1 MSDKD
6 SERFRVERKHS
17 GAGGLAYRINPAL
30 GAVIPPPIAEI
41 AKLAAGRDY
50 PPEKPLLDLAQA
62 VPAYPPAEALTAHL
76 ADAVRRPEMARYT
89 PIVGRDDLRNA
100 LAAALSE
107 TYGGD
112 VTRDQVAITAG
123 CNQAFCLA
131 LMALAGPGDEAILA
145 APSYFNYQMW
155 LEMLGIAPV
164 YLPFRP
170 ARGGVPDPADA
181 AARITPRTRAI
192 VLVTPNNP
200 TGAIYPQEAI
210 EGFHRLAREAGLALV
225 LDETYRDFLPGD
237 APPHGLFARA
247 DWDETLVH
255 LYSFSKVY
263 SLTGYR
269 VGALVAGS
277 GLLAEVA
284 KAADCVAICAPA
296 IAQEAALYG
305 LCHLADFRADKRRL
319 VLERVDQFRA
329 VFERNDLAYELIC
342 AGAFFAYVRHPFAGT
357 PAADVARRLIREE
370 NVLCLP
376 GSAFGPDQGGYLRF
390 ALANIDGDAMALL
403 GDRLVASQR

>member
-1 MSDKD
+1 MS
-6 SERFRVERKHS
+6 
-17 GAGGLAYRINPAL
+17 
-30 GAVIPPPIAEI
+30 PPPIAEI
-41 AKLAAGRDY
+41 AKLAAGRDF
-50 PPEKPLLDLAQA
+50 PTEKPLLDLAQA
-62 VPAYPPAEALTAHL
+62 VPAYPPADALTAHL
-76 ADAVRRPEMARYT
+76 ATAVRRPETARYT

-100 LAAALSE
+100 LADELSE
-107 TYGGD
+107 TYRGRIA
-112 VTRDQVAITAG
+112 RDQVAITAG

-131 LMALAGPGDEAILA
+131 LMGLAGPGDEAILA

-155 LEMLGIAPV
+155 LEMLGVSPV

-170 ARGGVPDPADA
+170 ERGGVPDPADA
-181 AARITPRTRAI
+181 ATRITSRTRAI

-200 TGAIYPQEAI
+200 TGAIYPPGAI

-237 APPHGLFARA
+237 GPPHGLFAHA

-269 VGALVAGS
+269 VGALVAGG

-284 KAADCVAICAPA
+284 KAADCIAICAPA

-305 LCHLADFRADKRRL
+305 LRYLADFRAEKRHL
-319 VLERVDQFRA
+319 VLQRIAQFRA
-329 VFERNDLAYELIC
+329 VFERRDLAYELIS

-357 PAADVARRLIREE
+357 PAADIAHRLILEE

-376 GSAFGPDQGGYLRF
+376 GSAFGPNQEDYLRF
-390 ALANIDGDAMALL
+390 ALANIDGDAMAAL
-403 GDRLVASQR
+403 GDRLEASQD

>member
-1 MSDKD
+1 M
-6 SERFRVERKHS
+6 RKS
-17 GAGGLAYRINPAL
+17 RGWPQDATS
-30 GAVIPPPIAEI
+30 PP
-41 AKLAAGRDY
+41 D
-50 PPEKPLLDLAQA
+50 KPLLDLAQA
-62 VPAYPPAEALTAHL
+62 VPAYPPADALTAHL
-76 ADAVRRPEMARYT
+76 ADAVRRPEIARYT
-89 PIVGRDDLRNA
+89 PIVGRNDLRQE
-100 LAAALSE
+100 LATALSDAYSG
-107 TYGGD
+107 T
-112 VTRDQVAITAG
+112 VTRDHVAITAG

-131 LMALAGPGDEAILA
+131 LMALAGPGDEAMLA

-155 LEMLGIAPV
+155 LEMLGVSPV

-170 ARGGVPDPADA
+170 ERGGVPDPADA

-200 TGAIYPQEAI
+200 TGAIYPPEVI
-210 EGFHRLAREAGLALV
+210 EGFHRLARDAGLALV
-225 LDETYRDFLPGD
+225 LDETYRDFLPGGGP
-237 APPHGLFARA
+237 AHGLFTRP

-305 LCHLADFRADKRRL
+305 LRNLTDFRAEKRRL
-319 VLERVDQFRA
+319 VLERVSQFRA
-329 VFERNDLAYELIC
+329 VFERQNLAYELIC

-357 PAADVARRLIREE
+357 SAVDVAHRLIREE

-376 GSAFGPDQGGYLRF
+376 GSAFGPDQDDYLRF
-390 ALANIDGDAMALL
+390 ALANIDGDAMDAL
-403 GDRLVASQR
+403 GHRLVASQQ

>member
-1 MSDKD
+1 M
-6 SERFRVERKHS
+6 
-17 GAGGLAYRINPAL
+17 
-30 GAVIPPPIAEI
+30 
-41 AKLAAGRDY
+41 
-50 PPEKPLLDLAQA
+50 
-62 VPAYPPAEALTAHL
+62 PAYPPAEALTAHL
-76 ADAVRRPEMARYT
+76 TSAIRKPEMARYT
-89 PIVGRDDLRNA
+89 PIVGRGDLRHA
-100 LAAALSE
+100 LAETLSE
-107 TYGGD
+107 DYGGRI
-112 VTRDQVAITAG
+112 TPDQVAITAG

-145 APSYFNYQMW
+145 GPSYFNYQMW
-155 LEMLGIAPV
+155 LEMLGVSPV

-170 ARGGVPDPADA
+170 ERGGVPDPADA
-181 AARITPRTRAI
+181 RARITPRTRAI

-200 TGAIYPQEAI
+200 TGAIYPPEVI
-210 EGFHRLAREAGLALV
+210 EGFHRLAREAGVALV

-237 APPHGLFARA
+237 GPPHGLFARP

-305 LCHLADFRADKRRL
+305 LRNLADFRAEKRRL
-319 VLERVDQFRA
+319 VLERVAQFRA
-329 VFERNDLAYELIC
+329 VFERRDLAYELIC

-357 PAADVARRLIREE
+357 PAVDVAHRLIRQE

-376 GSAFGPDQGGYLRF
+376 GSAFGPDQENYLRF
-390 ALANIDGDAMALL
+390 ALANIDGAAMAAL
-403 GDRLVASQR
+403 GDRLVASQG

>member
-1 MSDKD
+1 MT
-6 SERFRVERKHS
+6 RGRVF
-17 GAGGLAYRINPAL
+17 
-30 GAVIPPPIAEI
+30 
-41 AKLAAGRDY
+41 

-62 VPAYPPAEALTAHL
+62 VPAYPPADALTAHL
-76 ADAVRRPEMARYT
+76 ASAVRQPEMARYT
-89 PIVGRDDLRNA
+89 PIVGRDDLRSA
-100 LAAALSE
+100 LADALSDA
-107 TYGGD
+107 YRGR
-112 VTRDQVAITAG
+112 VTRDHVAITAG

-131 LMALAGPGDEAILA
+131 LMALAGPGDETILA

-155 LEMLGIAPV
+155 LEMLGISPV

-170 ARGGVPDPADA
+170 ERGGVPDPADA

-200 TGAIYPQEAI
+200 TGAIYPPEAI

-237 APPHGLFARA
+237 GPPHGLFARP

-269 VGALVAGS
+269 VGALAAGG

-284 KAADCVAICAPA
+284 
-296 IAQEAALYG
+296 
-305 LCHLADFRADKRRL
+305 
-319 VLERVDQFRA
+319 
-329 VFERNDLAYELIC
+329 
-342 AGAFFAYVRHPFAGT
+342 
-357 PAADVARRLIREE
+357 
-370 NVLCLP
+370 
-376 GSAFGPDQGGYLRF
+376 
-390 ALANIDGDAMALL
+390 
-403 GDRLVASQR
+403 

>member
-1 MSDKD
+1 MT
-6 SERFRVERKHS
+6 RGRVF
-17 GAGGLAYRINPAL
+17 
-30 GAVIPPPIAEI
+30 
-41 AKLAAGRDY
+41 

-62 VPAYPPAEALTAHL
+62 VPAYPPADALTAHL
-76 ADAVRRPEMARYT
+76 ASAVRQPEMARYT
-89 PIVGRDDLRNA
+89 PIVGRDDLRSA
-100 LAAALSE
+100 LADALSDA
-107 TYGGD
+107 YRGR
-112 VTRDQVAITAG
+112 VTRDHVAITAG

-131 LMALAGPGDEAILA
+131 LMALAGPGDETILA

-155 LEMLGIAPV
+155 LEMLGISPV

-170 ARGGVPDPADA
+170 ERGGVPDPADA
-181 AARITPRTRAI
+181 AARITPHTRAI

-200 TGAIYPQEAI
+200 TGAIYPPEAI

-237 APPHGLFARA
+237 GPPHGLFARP

-305 LCHLADFRADKRRL
+305 LRNLANFRAEKRRL
-319 VLERVDQFRA
+319 VLERVARFRA
-329 VFERNDLAYELIC
+329 VFERQSLAYELIS

-357 PAADVARRLIREE
+357 PAVDVAHKLVLEE

-376 GSAFGPDQGGYLRF
+376 GSAFGPEQENYLRF
-390 ALANIDGDAMALL
+390 ALANIDGDAMAAL
-403 GDRLVASQR
+403 GDRLEASQR

>member
-1 MSDKD
+1 MN
-6 SERFRVERKHS
+6 RKRS
-17 GAGGLAYRINPAL
+17 STTGGIAYRTNPAL

-41 AKLAAGRDY
+41 ARLAAGRDF
-50 PPEKPLLDLAQA
+50 PLGKPLLDLAQA

-76 ADAVRRPEMARYT
+76 ASAVRKPEMARYT
-89 PIVGRDDLRNA
+89 PIVGRDDLRHA
-100 LAAALSE
+100 LAETLSE
-107 TYGGD
+107 DYDGR
-112 VTRDQVAITAG
+112 VAPDQVAITAG
-123 CNQAFCLA
+123 CNQAFCLG

-145 APSYFNYQMW
+145 GPSYFNYQMW
-155 LEMLGIAPV
+155 LEMLGVSPV

-170 ARGGVPDPADA
+170 ERGGVPDPADA
-181 AARITPRTRAI
+181 AVRITPSTRAI

-200 TGAIYPQEAI
+200 TGAIYPPETIDA
-210 EGFHRLAREAGLALV
+210 FHELAREAGVALV

-237 APPHGLFARA
+237 GPPHGLFARSG
-247 DWDETLVH
+247 WDETLIH

-269 VGALVAGS
+269 VGALVGAS
-277 GLLAEVA
+277 RLLAEVA

-305 LCHLADFRADKRRL
+305 LRNLADFRAEKRRL
-319 VLERVDQFRA
+319 VLERVAQFRA

-357 PAADVARRLIREE
+357 PAAGVAHRLIQEE

-376 GSAFGPDQGGYLRF
+376 GSAFGPDQESYLRF
-390 ALANIDGDAMALL
+390 ALANIDGDAMAAL

>member
-1 MSDKD
+1 MK
-6 SERFRVERKHS
+6 RKRS
-17 GAGGLAYRINPAL
+17 SAGGLAYRINPAL

-62 VPAYPPAEALTAHL
+62 VPAYPPADALTTHL

-89 PIVGRDDLRNA
+89 PIVGREDLRSA

-107 TYGGD
+107 AYGGD
-112 VTRDQVAITAG
+112 VTRVQVAITAG

-164 YLPFRP
+164 YLPFR
-170 ARGGVPDPADA
+170 AERGGVPDPADA

-200 TGAIYPQEAI
+200 TGAIYPPEVI

-237 APPHGLFARA
+237 GPPHGLLARP

-269 VGALVAGS
+269 VGALIAGA
-277 GLLAEVA
+277 GLLAEIA

-305 LCHLADFRADKRRL
+305 LNHLADFRADKRRL
-319 VLERVDQFRA
+319 VLERVAQFRA
-329 VFERNDLAYELIC
+329 VFARNDLAYELIC
-342 AGAFFAYVRHPFAGT
+342 AGAFFAYVRHPFAGS
-357 PAADVARRLIREE
+357 PAEDVARRLIQEE

-376 GSAFGPDQGGYLRF
+376 GSAFGPEQDDYLRF
-390 ALANIDGDAMALL
+390 ALANIDGDAMAAL
-403 GDRLVASQR
+403 GDRLVASQK

>member
-1 MSDKD
+1 MPTY
-6 SERFRVERKHS
+6 
-17 GAGGLAYRINPAL
+17 APA
-30 GAVIPPPIAEI
+30 
-41 AKLAAGRDY
+41 D
-50 PPEKPLLDLAQA
+50 DLS
-62 VPAYPPAEALTAHL
+62 AHL
-76 ADAVRRPEMARYT
+76 ATAVRRPEMARYT
-89 PIVGRDDLRNA
+89 PIVGRDDLRSA
-100 LAAALSE
+100 LAETLSE
-107 TYGGD
+107 AYGGT
-112 VTRDQVAITAG
+112 VAPSQVAITAG

-131 LMALAGPGDEAILA
+131 LMALAGPGDEAIVA

-155 LEMLGIAPV
+155 LEMLGVSPV

-170 ARGGVPDPADA
+170 DRGGVPDSADA

-200 TGAIYPQEAI
+200 TGAIYPPQVI
-210 EGFHRLAREAGLALV
+210 QGFHRLAQEAGLALV

-237 APPHGLFARA
+237 GPPHDLFARP
-247 DWDETLVH
+247 DWDETLIH

-305 LCHLADFRADKRRL
+305 LRHLAGFRAEKRRL
-319 VLERVDQFRA
+319 VLQRVAQFRT
-329 VFERNDLAYELIC
+329 VFERQDLAYELIC

-357 PAADVARRLIREE
+357 PAIEVAHRLIREE

-376 GSAFGPDQGGYLRF
+376 GSAFGPDQENYLRF
-390 ALANIDGDAMALL
+390 ALANIDGDAMAAL
-403 GDRLVASQR
+403 GDRLEASQA

>member
-1 MSDKD
+1 M
-6 SERFRVERKHS
+6 
-17 GAGGLAYRINPAL
+17 
-30 GAVIPPPIAEI
+30 
-41 AKLAAGRDY
+41 
-50 PPEKPLLDLAQA
+50 
-62 VPAYPPAEALTAHL
+62 PAYSPAEALTAHL
-76 ADAVRRPEMARYT
+76 ASAIRKPEMARYT
-89 PIVGRDDLRNA
+89 PIVGRDDLRHA
-100 LAAALSE
+100 LAAALGQA
-107 TYGGD
+107 YGGR
-112 VTRDQVAITAG
+112 VTPDQVAITAG

-131 LMALAGPGDEAILA
+131 LMALAGHGDEAILA
-145 APSYFNYQMW
+145 GPSYFNYQMW
-155 LEMLGIAPV
+155 LEMLGVSPV

-170 ARGGVPDPADA
+170 ERGGVPDPADA
-181 AARITPRTRAI
+181 RARITPRTRAI

-200 TGAIYPQEAI
+200 TGAIYPPETIDA
-210 EGFHRLAREAGLALV
+210 FHRLAREAGVALV

-237 APPHGLFARA
+237 SPPHGLFARP

-305 LCHLADFRADKRRL
+305 LRNLADFRAEKRRL
-319 VLERVDQFRA
+319 VLERVAQFRA
-329 VFERNDLAYELIC
+329 VFERHDLDYELIC

-357 PAADVARRLIREE
+357 PAVDVAHRLIRQE

-376 GSAFGPDQGGYLRF
+376 GSAFGPDQENYLRF
-390 ALANIDGDAMALL
+390 ALANIDGDAMAAL
-403 GDRLVASQR
+403 GDRLVASQS